1 MMPWSQWPTV
11 AIREC
16 YFARDLEVLVIESNF
31 ALLKIYP
38 GKWWFTYPFSF
49 FVFLKTGPEPECAPQ
64 FFFISKGISNIFNNN
79 IEGRSNCKRH
89 FSLDSGLTS
98 SWTLPETPRARST
111 SPDTVGTNPWATRQR
126 PAKDDLCRPAQEWYR
141 GSHYWWTWSTD
152 EWSHCLE
159 GNCEFSTAVEKV
171 K

>member
-64 FFFISKGISNIFNNN
+64 CFFISKGISNIFNNN

-89 FSLDSGLTS
+89 FSLDSGLQLLSLYAIVSNKSTHFNK
-98 SWTLPETPRARST
+98 LDINARVLISLT
-111 SPDTVGTNPWATRQR
+111 FAFMMSNIHVLYIAIN
-126 PAKDDLCRPAQEWYR
+126 L
-141 GSHYWWTWSTD
+141 S
-152 EWSHCLE
+152 
-159 GNCEFSTAVEKV
+159 N
-171 K
+171 

>member
-64 FFFISKGISNIFNNN
+64 CFFISKGISNIFNNN
-79 IEGRSNCKRH
+79 IEGRSNCKR
-89 FSLDSGLTS
+89 DIIRDPGLTS
-98 SWTLPETPRARST
+98 PLIQIDFFNGQNVHYVFCLSWPETCRKT
-111 SPDTVGTNPWATRQR
+111 FLATRKR
-126 PAKDDLCRPAQEWYR
+126 ATPWKYYWYFI
-141 GSHYWWTWSTD
+141 GMKIVT
-152 EWSHCLE
+152 
-159 GNCEFSTAVEKV
+159 
-171 K
+171 